1 MEPITILAAG
11 TDYFICGV
19 QTACP
24 SSLQMTLGLRA
35 TPSCRE
41 RSVPLDDRSEE
52 EEEGACECTVQ
63 HLSPS

>member
-1 MEPITILAAG
+1 MILAAG
-11 TDYFICGV
+11 TDYFIRCI

-24 SSLQMTLGLRA
+24 SSLQMTLGLPP

-52 EEEGACECTVQ
+52 EEEGARECAVQ
-63 HLSPS
+63 HLSPG